1 MRRPNLTRAGSDAD
15 ELHERADA
23 RGPEK
28 HQRGEF
34 REEAET
40 DCYAEGDRQAP
51 PRAAVR
57 SEKFYLE
64 KDPHQ
69 REEAREGLG
78 VDHGVRVKGGGHH
91 GGQGEGDEPRQAV
104 SRKVPFESEP
114 QEEEAQKPRAD
125 GDGLDGAPAAAHPE
139 QEPAGAATRPTF
151 APPCS

>member
-1 MRRPNLTRAGSDAD
+1 RRPNLTRAGSDAD

-78 VDHGVRVKGGGHH
+78 VDHGVRVEAGITAW
-91 GGQGEGDEPRQAV
+91 RSSALAV
-104 SRKVPFESEP
+104 VILAVRFWTI
-114 QEEEAQKPRAD
+114 
-125 GDGLDGAPAAAHPE
+125 G
-139 QEPAGAATRPTF
+139 AGAR
-151 APPCS
+151 